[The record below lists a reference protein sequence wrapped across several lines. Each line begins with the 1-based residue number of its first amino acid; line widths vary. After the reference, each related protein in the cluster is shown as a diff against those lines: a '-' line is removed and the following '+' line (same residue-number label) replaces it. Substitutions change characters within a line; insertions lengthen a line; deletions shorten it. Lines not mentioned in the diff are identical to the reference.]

1 MNRTDLMRQLGNRFE
16 ELNAREQKLVK
27 FLFATVVLTLV
38 WLIAVEPALQTS
50 LRGGQMLAD
59 KQVLTARVL
68 ALSKEIVSIKNQ
80 GVSATVEQGQP
91 REQLESRLALMQ
103 WLEKSRIT
111 EKSEG
116 QFSVEVSG
124 LPAADALEWLDATE
138 RTSGL
143 TLSSVTLNKVSTGTV
158 DMVAVW
164 GQRLKP

>member
-1 MNRTDLMRQLGNRFE
+1 MNRSNMLRQLGNRFE

-27 FLFATVVLTLV
+27 FLFATVALALV
-38 WLIAVEPALQTS
+38 WLIAIEPALQTS
-50 LRGGQMLAD
+50 LRGRQMLAD

-68 ALSKEIVSIKNQ
+68 ALSKDIVSIKNQ
-80 GVSATVEQGQP
+80 GASAAVAQGQP

-138 RTSGL
+138 RMSGL

-164 GQRLKP
+164 TQRVKP